1 MEANAVVT
9 MNANQ
14 QPGVGRQW
22 CLFLRGRFKLVVL
35 ALVLCS
41 LICRFIV
48 VNMIGIGGIAV
59 YSKAQKTPNDA
70 SMEEIDISRI
80 PWSNSYEFIHVN
92 RLATYGNASFLVI
105 FPYSAHKGANM
116 SQQLHENDKR
126 ALWKLRNFLSSMDEF
141 DGATCLRPPNKEDGH
156 DEVNTV
162 RNITLKSSW
171 CSFIQRKWSVNI
183 RNTGLLQHIQ
193 LQSTKTNPS
202 FAAKANSEES
212 IEVQHCNIVQ
222 GPFVIRKDVFHRL
235 GGLLDGFGKVTL
247 LEFFLRS
254 KGELKIAKLAN
265 CQWTSEITRADRGTL
280 KGSNNLGEY
289 ASFGNKH
296 KVLRIVTESQI
307 EWTACVAN
315 WKSCPEKPYVKPRDL
330 PGVAEPICCSV
341 VLAEMLADSKWALN
355 KLGLEYRILFG
366 TLLGAVRSKA
376 IIPWSYDVDIGI
388 SNATFRNK
396 STFTALQQVLGSKY
410 YVGRSHGMPRAH
422 RLIAPY
428 IEVDTTPF
436 FSGPDDLNGDAL
448 FSDGIEEAVQG
459 MLPISD
465 NWRSLGYADLYAC
478 SSNQMRSSSLVT
490 INNENF
496 TTVKEVDKI
505 LKVWYGEN
513 YRKPILKGKWVGMS
527 DKGYAR

>member
-1 MEANAVVT
+1 MDM
-9 MNANQ
+9 MNTNQ
-14 QPGVGRQW
+14 QPGVRLLW
-22 CLFLRGRFKLVVL
+22 FPRFKLVVIV
-35 ALVLCS
+35 LVLCS
-41 LICRFIV
+41 LIFRFVV
-48 VNMIGIGGIAV
+48 VNIIGSKGIAV
-59 YSKAQKTPNDA
+59 YSQARKTPNDA
-70 SMEEIDISRI
+70 SVEENDISRI
-80 PWSNSYEFIHVN
+80 PWSDSYDFIHVN
-92 RLATYGNASFLVI
+92 SLATYGKASFLVI
-105 FPYSAHKGANM
+105 LPYSAHKGTNI
-116 SQQLHENDKR
+116 SQEFHENDKR
-126 ALWKLRNFLSSMDEF
+126 ALWKLSNFLSSMDEF
-141 DGATCLRPPNKEDGH
+141 DGATCLLQPNKEDGD
-156 DEVNTV
+156 DEVNTIT
-162 RNITLKSSW
+162 NISLKSSW

-183 RNTGLLQHIQ
+183 RNTGLVQHIRKQ
-193 LQSTKTNPS
+193 NTKRNS
-202 FAAKANSEES
+202 SYAAKAKREES
-212 IEVQHCNIVQ
+212 IEIQHCNIAQ
-222 GPFVIRKDVFHRL
+222 GPFVIRKDVFHRF
-235 GGLLDGFGKVTL
+235 GGLLDGFGMVTL

-280 KGSNNLGEY
+280 EGSNNLGEY

-315 WKSCPEKPYVKPRDL
+315 WKSCPEKPYVKPREL
-330 PGVAEPICCSV
+330 SSVAGPICCSV
-341 VLAEMLADSKWALN
+341 VLAEMLADFKWAFN

-376 IIPWSYDVDIGI
+376 IIPWTYDVDIGI
-388 SNATFRNK
+388 PNSAFRNK

-448 FSDGIEEAVQG
+448 FSDEIEEAVQG

-465 NWRSLGYADLYAC
+465 NWRSRGYADLYAC

-505 LKVWYGEN
+505 LKVWYGKN